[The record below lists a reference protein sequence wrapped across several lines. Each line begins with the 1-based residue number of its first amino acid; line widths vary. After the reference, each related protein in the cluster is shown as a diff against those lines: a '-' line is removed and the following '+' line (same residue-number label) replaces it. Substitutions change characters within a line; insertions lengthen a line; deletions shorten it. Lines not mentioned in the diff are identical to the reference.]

1 MKIVFQIGKKP
12 VCAIHYKET
21 NRTTQKKMTHN
32 KCMTVV
38 DLFELAQSQV
48 EVIFKKKKKKKM
60 PRLLLFV
67 YTTTATVFLTQT
79 VCCASP

>member
-48 EVIFKKKKKKKM
+48 EVIFKKKKKKKCLDCCSSSTQQ
-60 PRLLLFV
+60 RLPCF
-67 YTTTATVFLTQT
+67 
-79 VCCASP
+79 

>member
-48 EVIFKKKKKKKM
+48 EVIFKKKKKNASIAVL
-60 PRLLLFV
+60 RLHNNG
-67 YTTTATVFLTQT
+67 YRVFNADSVLCKSI
-79 VCCASP
+79 V

>member
-48 EVIFKKKKKKKM
+48 EVIFKKKKKM
-60 PRLLLFV
+60 PRLLFFV

>member
-48 EVIFKKKKKKKM
+48 EVIFKKKKKCLDCCSSSTQQ
-60 PRLLLFV
+60 RLPCF
-67 YTTTATVFLTQT
+67 
-79 VCCASP
+79 